1 MYGYRYHLN
10 FDIDTVVNAILTLFA
25 AVTRV
30 MPRYK
35 TDKGSVVQNL
45 AIQNIQ
51 ARVRMVVSI
60 LSRIVTRSLVNGT
73 SFPTCSPN

>member
-1 MYGYRYHLN
+1 MHGYRYHLN

-25 AVTRV
+25 AVTGV

-35 TDKGSVVQNL
+35 TDRGSVAQNP
-45 AIQNIQ
+45 ATQNIQ

-60 LSRIVTRSLVNGT
+60 LSRDVMESLVNGT
-73 SFPTCSPN
+73 SFSICSLN